1 MSGSI
6 SWHVAVARTE
16 HLVKVTHL
24 GTVDS
29 GKSGSP
35 AAFATDRGTFL
46 IQGYKVT
53 DEEALA
59 EVRRHGLPDHED
71 IVEVPLS
78 VLQFLPR
85 QEG

>member
-1 MSGSI
+1 
-6 SWHVAVARTE
+6 
-16 HLVKVTHL
+16 VKIRHL

-35 AAFATDRGTFL
+35 TAFATDRGTLL

-59 EVRRHGLPDHED
+59 EARRRGLPDHED
-71 IVEVPLS
+71 IVEVPMSL
-78 VLQFLPR
+78 LRFLPADR
-85 QEG
+85 

>member
-1 MSGSI
+1 
-6 SWHVAVARTE
+6 
-16 HLVKVTHL
+16 VKIRHL

-35 AAFATDRGTFL
+35 TAFATDRGTLL

-59 EVRRHGLPDHED
+59 EARQRGLPDHED
-71 IVEVPLS
+71 IVEVPMGL
-78 VLQFLPR
+78 LRFLPAER
-85 QEG
+85 